1 MRNLLRAN
9 LFRLRRDKM
18 FWLCTA
24 AMLGFSMFVV
34 LYNAH
39 IDARDSVGHTLDY
52 FYFKTPPYYSLVLA
66 VAIARFIGT
75 DYDDGTI
82 RNKFIIGHTR
92 SEVYLANLL
101 TCFFSSAMLFAAWAV
116 GGLAGIPYF
125 GLWSMGLSGYFQLL
139 GIELL
144 TFLAMTAI
152 LVPIA
157 QLIKNRS
164 ANVITIF
171 AAMAVLLLGSCF
183 YNALCEP
190 ETYMNGYTINWDGTV
205 EFGEEVANPAYVS
218 GTMRV
223 VYQAILNVLPTGQQI
238 WIADE
243 TVTQPVLMGMCS
255 LIVIVVCSGIGL
267 LLFRKKDLK

>member
-18 FWLCTA
+18 FWLCAA

-39 IDARDSVGHTLDY
+39 IDARDSVGHDLDY

-82 RNKFIIGHTR
+82 RNKFIVGHTR
-92 SEVYLANLL
+92 SEIYLADLL
-101 TCFFSSAMLFAAWAV
+101 TCFFCSTLLWAAWAV

-125 GLWSMGLSGYFQLL
+125 GLWSMSIAEYFQLL

-157 QLIKNRS
+157 QLITNRS

-171 AAMAVLLLGSCF
+171 AAMAVLLLGSYF

-205 EFGEEVANPAYVS
+205 EFGEEVANPAYIAGIV
-218 GTMRV
+218 RV
-223 VYQAILNVLPTGQQI
+223 IYRAILNILPTGQQI

-243 TVTQPVLMGMCS
+243 TVTQPVLMCMCS
-255 LIVIVVCSGIGL
+255 LIVIVVCSGVGL
-267 LLFRKKDLK
+267 LIFRKKDLK

>member
-1 MRNLLRAN
+1 MRKLLRAN
-9 LFRLRRDKM
+9 LYRLWRDKI

-52 FYFKTPPYYSLVLA
+52 FYFKTPPYYGLVLA

-82 RNKFIIGHTR
+82 RNKCIIGHTR
-92 SEVYLANLL
+92 TEIYMANLL
-101 TCFFSSAMLFAAWAV
+101 TCFFSSALLCAAWAV

-125 GLWSMGLSGYFQLL
+125 GIWSMGIAGYFQLL
-139 GIELL
+139 VLELL

-152 LVPIA
+152 LVPVA

-171 AAMAVLLLGSCF
+171 VAMGVLLLGSYF
-183 YNALCEP
+183 YNALSEP
-190 ETYMNGYTINWDGTV
+190 ETYMDGYTINWDGTV
-205 EFGEEVANPAYVS
+205 DFGEEVANPAYIA

-223 VYQAILNVLPTGQQI
+223 VYRAILNVLPTGQQI

-243 TVTQPVLMGMCS
+243 IVTQPVLMGICS
-255 LIVIVVCSGIGL
+255 LLVIVVCSGVGP